1 MSTIKITFGTQP
13 LDGGQDTPGMVQF
26 TLNANGTQYVIRET
40 LVTTVPSYYQFAHF
54 PWNGDQTASDNNQTI
69 NFQSAF
75 RRDHLNTGN
84 IPTGGLQVSN
94 LSTSING
101 NQITITARNGTFSDF
116 SYSGDYLVI
125 SHTITNTVQE
135 DPKTFSYTQT
145 DTGSCSQIQ
154 YTAQAATGGT
164 GNYRLNLLG
173 ADIFTGWDGNVDIN
187 FNLDRGIAY
196 SGNLYDDS
204 GTVIKSV
211 SIIPPRKIKEGDF
224 KVDLNYNSGFAD
236 VTVRTVTEVSGTTPL
251 EFALVDPDSNQ
262 TAWQTSTIFAGQLP
276 GLFTLKVRDKY
287 GCEISKVFEIYDLT
301 DPNND
306 QEQIRYFKI
315 SDFNSLSFAENVDFG
330 FDVRPNYENTLS
342 NEEAVGLPYQDIYW
356 FPSKSNIKTQFKS
369 SYQIHVCTLLKS
381 DGTKQA
387 LPVKMTQE
395 NIGTVERVDCKVFP
409 IIENGINTGTGVYF
423 EGGNSYLPNSSTLAT
438 DPTSPYNGG
447 IPSWAEI
454 GNYISLATYGT
465 HQITDTDLYDSS
477 RGVLYFKIDFQIAS
491 EATDIVQVTY
501 NRHPYNVFR
510 CDFPMSY
517 VTDSARVVI
526 EAGWSIDGVEQIER
540 RFDSEIISVLKSPK
554 DFLKITWTSEVN
566 FDDMVFSDGIDC
578 EMWVKGRIR
587 HFSVNSSDVADSDD
601 RVRSLK
607 QRHRMGQRATIP
619 LMSAKKWHKLGLA
632 AGIGDDGEFRI
643 ENMLLVATNNV
654 QEEELGDTNFFNIT
668 AEFAYGGE
676 NLSIK
681 ADEIILNP
689 TTGIVGSGLTG
700 KEPVNDPVL
709 RLLRLDSGKF
719 LQTTTGKY
727 ISLDV

>member
-1 MSTIKITFGTQP
+1 MSILTITFSSQP
-13 LDGGQDTPGMVQF
+13 LDGGQSVPGVIQF
-26 TLNANGTQYVIRET
+26 DLTVNGNIYTVRET
-40 LVTTVPSYYQFAHF
+40 MVETVPSYLQFAYY
-54 PWNGDQTASDNNQTI
+54 PWDGVQSSSDNEQARLYT
-69 NFQSAF
+69 SAF
-75 RRDHLNTGN
+75 RRDHRNVGGSNNLLGLVSGN
-84 IPTGGLQVSN
+84 VV
-94 LSTSING
+94 
-101 NQITITARNGTFSDF
+101 TITATQGTFSNF

-125 SHTITNTVQE
+125 SEDIDNSVQE
-135 DPKTFSYTQT
+135 EAKTFSYAPSLVG
-145 DTGSCSQIQ
+145 DCSTIT

-164 GNYRLNLLG
+164 APYRLNLLG
-173 ADIFTGWDGNVDIN
+173 VDVLTGWDGNTDTG
-187 FNLDRGIAY
+187 FDLDRGIAY
-196 SGNLYDDS
+196 SGNLYDSNDDI
-204 GTVIKSV
+204 IKAV
-211 SIIPPRKIKEGDF
+211 SIIPPRKIAVGDF
-224 KVDLNYNSGFAD
+224 KVDMNYNAGYAD
-236 VTVRTVTEVSGTTPL
+236 VTIRVVTEVVGTTPL
-251 EFALVDPDSNQ
+251 EYALVDPNSNQ
-262 TAWQTSTIFAGQLP
+262 TAWQTSTLFSGQLP
-276 GLFTLKVRDKY
+276 GIFTLKVRDKFE
-287 GCEISKVFEIYDLT
+287 CEVSKQFEIYDFT

-342 NEEAVGLPYQDIYW
+342 NEEAVGLPYQELFW
-356 FPSKSNIKTQFKS
+356 FPSTTTIKTQFKS
-369 SYQIHVCTLLKS
+369 SYDTHVCTLLKS

-387 LPVKMTQE
+387 LPLKMTQE
-395 NIGTVERVDCKVFP
+395 NIGTIERVDCKVFP
-409 IIENGINTGTGVYF
+409 IIENGLNIGTGVYF
-423 EGGNSYLPNSSTLAT
+423 EGGNSYLPNSSTLSD
-438 DPTSPYNGG
+438 DPNSPYNGG
-447 IPSWAEI
+447 LPSWSETGTYVA
-454 GNYISLATYGT
+454 LATLGT
-465 HQITDTDLYDSS
+465 HEITDTDIYDES
-477 RGVLYFKIDFQIAS
+477 RGVLYFKIDTQITS

-517 VTDSARVVI
+517 VDDSAKVVI
-526 EAGWSIDGVEQIER
+526 EAGWSIDGVEMVER
-540 RFDSEIISVLKSPK
+540 RFDSEIIKVLDSPK
-554 DFLKITWTSEVN
+554 DFLKVTWTSEVN

-619 LMSAKKWHKLGLA
+619 TISAKKWHKFGLA

-643 ENMLLVATNNV
+643 ENMLLTATNNV
-654 QEEELGDTNFFNIT
+654 QEEEIGDTNFFNIT

-689 TTGIVGSGLTG
+689 TTGIIGSGLTG
-700 KEPVNDPVL
+700 KETIVDPVL

-719 LQTTTGKY
+719 LQTMTGKY